1 MEPMRKKAVK
11 VTSVQAKAVWIL
23 PILLGTAF
31 CFYYLSLAADNV
43 AFSDY
48 VRLIN
53 SYLPDVGNPAKF
65 FVPDSLHLPI
75 KSVVL
80 ILQFILTKGERML
93 ILFKKYR
100 FSFRMIT
107 VRPTVLLRP
116 MAGFIPKQI
125 TVLPSQIQIL
135 NRLKH

>member
-53 SYLPDVGNPAKF
+53 SWGIRLNFLCRISSPG
-65 FVPDSLHLPI
+65 
-75 KSVVL
+75 
-80 ILQFILTKGERML
+80 
-93 ILFKKYR
+93 YR
-100 FSFRMIT
+100 
-107 VRPTVLLRP
+107 
-116 MAGFIPKQI
+116 
-125 TVLPSQIQIL
+125 
-135 NRLKH
+135 

>member
-11 VTSVQAKAVWIL
+11 VTFVQAKAVWIL

-65 FVPDSLHLPI
+65 FVPD
-75 KSVVL
+75 
-80 ILQFILTKGERML
+80 ILTRVP
-93 ILFKKYR
+93 
-100 FSFRMIT
+100 IT
-107 VRPTVLLRP
+107 YLGRIINGKA
-116 MAGFIPKQI
+116 AGI
-125 TVLPSQIQIL
+125 
-135 NRLKH
+135 

>member
-53 SYLPDVGNPAKF
+53 
-65 FVPDSLHLPI
+65 
-75 KSVVL
+75 
-80 ILQFILTKGERML
+80 
-93 ILFKKYR
+93 YR
-100 FSFRMIT
+100 
-107 VRPTVLLRP
+107 
-116 MAGFIPKQI
+116 
-125 TVLPSQIQIL
+125 
-135 NRLKH
+135 